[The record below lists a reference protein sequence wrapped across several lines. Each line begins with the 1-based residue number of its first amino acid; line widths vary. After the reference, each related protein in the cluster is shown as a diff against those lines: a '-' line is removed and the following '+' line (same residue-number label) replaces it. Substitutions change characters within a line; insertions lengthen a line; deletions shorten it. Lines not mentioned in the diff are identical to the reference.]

1 MGLEEDGEGIILTV
15 KQLILDLIP
24 SPAPTLENFVPGRN
38 SEALKAMLDAALGQ
52 SPAKIVYLWG
62 ETSSGKSHLV
72 QSVSNA
78 ANGAGYFADHAGALP
93 ETAMNFVVDDVDA
106 VNANDQ
112 IGVFNLI
119 NLIIANP
126 ADHFLLVTG
135 NAAPRDLSVRRD
147 LASRLGQ
154 GLAFQL
160 FPLSDAEKSTA
171 LKAHAH
177 SRGFALRDDV
187 ITYLLRHSRRD
198 LASLMRFL
206 DALDQYSL
214 ETGREITLPLLR
226 EMAQPSLV

>member
-1 MGLEEDGEGIILTV
+1 M

-38 SEALKAMLDAALGQ
+38 GEVLKALQDAASGQ
-52 SPAKIVYLWG
+52 SPARLVYLWG
-62 ETSSGKSHLV
+62 ETSSGKSHLAK
-72 QSVSNA
+72 SVSNA
-78 ANGAGYFADHAGALP
+78 ADGTTYFADHVGDLP
-93 ETAMNFVVDDVDA
+93 EVPKSFVVDDV
-106 VNANDQ
+106 NAIDVNDQ

-119 NLIIANP
+119 NLIIANQ

-135 NAAPRDLSVRRD
+135 NAAPRDLNVRRD

-154 GLAFQL
+154 GLVFQL
-160 FPLSDAEKSTA
+160 FPLSDAEKSAA

-177 SRGFALRDDV
+177 SRGFALREEV

-206 DALDQYSL
+206 DALDKYSL
-214 ETGREITLPLLR
+214 ETRREITLPLLR
-226 EMAQPSLV
+226 EMAQPNLV